1 MVGIGARDVTV
12 PNHTIF
18 RNMSWDDL
26 SSKEQDCENKH
37 KQKFPGQYCPQVID
51 TDANKKHYRSNEIS
65 AKLPKT
71 EILAMLG
78 FLIAFL

>member
-1 MVGIGARDVTV
+1 
-12 PNHTIF
+12 
-18 RNMSWDDL
+18 MSWDDL

-37 KQKFPGQYCPQVID
+37 KQKFPGQYCPRVID